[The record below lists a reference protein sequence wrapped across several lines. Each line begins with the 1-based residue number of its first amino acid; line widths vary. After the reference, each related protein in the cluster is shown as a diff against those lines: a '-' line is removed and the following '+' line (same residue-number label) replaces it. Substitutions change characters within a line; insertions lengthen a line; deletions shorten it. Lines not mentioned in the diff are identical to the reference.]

1 MDILTFVLVSAG
13 IIIIPGPNLL
23 VIISTSISHGKARGL
38 QTVAGTTCA
47 MILQLFI
54 AAIGTAWLV
63 SALSSGF
70 LWLKWLGVSYL
81 IYLGVAHFF
90 AASLR
95 SKVRRTPSATGSFQK
110 GFWVSLTNPKTILFF
125 SAFLPQFVSG
135 SGSYLAEITLL
146 SIIFLML
153 AVILDSGYAILSGKI
168 STRLSNPVAARF
180 QNLFSGV
187 MFLGA
192 GVLLGTTEVVRQ

>member
-54 AAIGTAWLV
+54 AASETAWLV

-95 SKVRRTPSATGSFQK
+95 
-110 GFWVSLTNPKTILFF
+110 
-125 SAFLPQFVSG
+125 
-135 SGSYLAEITLL
+135 
-146 SIIFLML
+146 
-153 AVILDSGYAILSGKI
+153 
-168 STRLSNPVAARF
+168 
-180 QNLFSGV
+180 
-187 MFLGA
+187 
-192 GVLLGTTEVVRQ
+192 